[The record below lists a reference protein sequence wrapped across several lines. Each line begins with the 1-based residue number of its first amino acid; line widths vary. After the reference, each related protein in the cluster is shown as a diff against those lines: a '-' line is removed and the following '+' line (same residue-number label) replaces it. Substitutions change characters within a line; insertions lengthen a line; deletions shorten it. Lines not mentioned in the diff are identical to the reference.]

1 MNHILKVNCINKKI
15 KKTEILKNV
24 SFKIPKGSIFAFLGP
39 NGAGK
44 STFIRILAELVKP
57 SSGEIVI
64 ENNKEENQN
73 GYYKMGIVF
82 QDNTLD
88 EELTV
93 YENLM
98 MRGSLYKI
106 EKSKLKDNLVNII
119 KLLNMENFVNKKY
132 KECSGGQ
139 KRIAM
144 IARAI
149 IIEPSILILDEPT
162 TALDPKIRRTVWNV
176 LFKLNKEKH
185 MTLFF
190 SSHYLEEAYYA
201 NYICILNKGQVLF
214 EGKTEKLLNQNGLKK
229 LIIKGKKHSD
239 EMLVNS
245 IKDGL
250 RYINGSNISDIISV
264 SLGDVSLEEMFLKM
278 TEGE

>member
-1 MNHILKVNCINKKI
+1 MNHILKVNHINKAT
-15 KKTEILKNV
+15 KKAEILNDV

-44 STFIRILAELVKP
+44 STLINILAKLAKP
-57 SSGEIVI
+57 SSGEFIM
-64 ENNKEENQN
+64 EDQN
-73 GYYKMGIVF
+73 IGIVF
-82 QDNTLD
+82 QNNTLD
-88 EELTV
+88 EELTI
-93 YENLM
+93 YENLTI
-98 MRGSLYKI
+98 RGSLYKI
-106 EKSKLKDNLVNII
+106 EKKKLQNNIKKI
-119 KLLNMENFVNKKY
+119 ITLFNMENFVNKKY

-139 KRIAM
+139 QRIAM
-144 IARAI
+144 IARAV
-149 IIEPSILILDEPT
+149 IIEPGILILDEPT

-176 LFKLNKEKH
+176 LLKLNKEKH

-214 EGKTEKLLNQNGLKK
+214 EGETEKLLNQNGLKK

-250 RYINGSNISDIISV
+250 RYINRSNISDIISV

-278 TEGE
+278 TEDGS